1 MEFVIHFN
9 ILVERGRIVVSK
21 VTKRNRRKQNNVNTE
36 EINVHDLITPN
47 EVEQI
52 RQSLIES
59 HAGLVVRGMLDSD
72 VRKQLEKI
80 VARDYKMVTKNNP
93 DVVRYVVRETIG
105 TGVIE
110 EILQDESITDVGY
123 NGSELII
130 ETNDRKSVYDT
141 DFEITDEYIVRLVN
155 KFANA
160 NNRDFTSKNPIFDGR
175 FENVR
180 INALHSQNTAPES
193 GTTMS
198 LRVVRPRLA
207 LTKDN
212 FTGFAPMFML
222 DFFKAAA
229 LSHANM
235 VISGTTGTGKTEL
248 HKLISS
254 FIPFNDRIILIEDTP
269 ETFMKEMFPEKDIY
283 SWVTNEDVGVTQL
296 IKAGLRNH
304 PVWMMVTE
312 TRGSEAYEMIQ
323 TVLSGHSIITSLHAN
338 DARAIPARFVNMAK
352 MGYQLDEASLI
363 DDIRRYFD
371 FGIHIKKVNYHGMVV
386 RYLSEVIEFNPNGD
400 KTIFKQ
406 RFVDGVFHYET
417 TEIPKKFRFKLEE
430 ALVDINDMNFPEYIR
445 GKRPLDPSKVTSFQ
459 QIIPL
464 DETGRP
470 DMDKI
475 KESGQTLEEL
485 MAQTGESMIE
495 EHIEQLPNPNMQAG
509 FMPHMVNG
517 QQMMYV
523 PQGMPMQQGQPVLM
537 PMNPNQQV
545 QQPITQP
552 TEEPQEPVENKSK
565 EKEKDIESTVENIK
579 SRLSKESDEPKS
591 TETKP
596 VSPVRQVDKD
606 VQRILNSTPEPKQT
620 VQPKPKPKKQ
630 ERVSPSVADLIEKK
644 RKKIFEQ

>member
-1 MEFVIHFN
+1 MGFVIHFN
-9 ILVERGRIVVSK
+9 ILVERGRIAVSK
-21 VTKRNRRKQNNVNTE
+21 VTKRNRLKQNDVNTE

-59 HAGLVVRGMLDSD
+59 HAGLVVRGMLDPD

-93 DVVRYVVRETIG
+93 RVVAYVVRETIG

-110 EILQDESITDVGY
+110 EILQDESITDIGY

-130 ETNDRKSVYDT
+130 ETNDHKSIYDT
-141 DFEITDEYIVRLVN
+141 NFDVTDEYIVRLVN

-180 INALHSQNTAPES
+180 INAVHAQNTAPES

-207 LTKDN
+207 LTKEN

-222 DFFKAAA
+222 DFFEAAA

-254 FIPFNDRIILIEDTP
+254 FIPFDDRIILIEDTP
-269 ETFMKEMFPEKDIY
+269 ETFMKEMFPDKDIY
-283 SWVTNEDVGVTQL
+283 SWVTNEDVGVTEL

-323 TVLSGHSIITSLHAN
+323 AVLSGHSIITSLHAN

-352 MGYQLDEASLI
+352 MGYQLDEQSLME
-363 DDIRRYFD
+363 DIRRYFD
-371 FGIHIKKVNYHGMVV
+371 FGIHIKKVNYNGMIV
-386 RYLSEVIEFNPNGD
+386 RYLSEVVEFDPNGD

-406 RFVDGVFHYET
+406 RFVDGVFHFET
-417 TEIPKKFRFKLEE
+417 TEIPRKFRNRLEE
-430 ALVDINDMNFPEYIR
+430 ALLKVEDLNFPEYIR
-445 GKRPLDPSKVTSFQ
+445 GKRPLDPNKVSSFQ
-459 QIIPL
+459 TIIPL

-470 DMDKI
+470 DMEKVREQG
-475 KESGQTLEEL
+475 KTLEEL

-495 EHIEQLPNPNMQAG
+495 EQIEQMPNPNIQAG
-509 FMPHMVNG
+509 FIPHVMNG
-517 QQMMYV
+517 GQMMYV
-523 PQGMPMQQGQPVLM
+523 PQNMMMYPQGQPVPM
-537 PMNPNQQV
+537 QAYPQGQMMNPNDM
-545 QQPITQP
+545 QQPTVQSMQP
-552 TEEPQEPVENKSK
+552 TQEQVAHGQEKKAK
-565 EKEKDIESTVENIK
+565 EVESTVENIK
-579 SRLSKESDEPKS
+579 ARLIQEEDTGSNTTKPTRPVKPKS
-591 TETKP
+591 KP
-596 VSPVRQVDKD
+596 TVTSPKNRPTTT
-606 VQRILNSTPEPKQT
+606 TPNTSSKRE
-620 VQPKPKPKKQ
+620 
-630 ERVSPSVADLIEKK
+630 EPSVADIIEQK
-644 RKKIFEQ
+644 RKKLFK